1 MNIYKEA
8 LKELEPVK
16 LIENAIKD
24 MEKKSGENPELL
36 IMHYQFISEVIEVLS
51 NFRKSLAEEMEQS

>member
-51 NFRKSLAEEMEQS
+51 NFRKSLAEEMDQS